1 VPVFRFRGASL
12 LRGRRC
18 APHSCQTVLRSL
30 PSSLRILVREPAFSA
45 GVIFSLALGVSLASG
60 IISIVDSVRRGP
72 LPYANADRVEHLR
85 VVDGTNGVRACPCV
99 VQGVVPAVE
108 SLRDV
113 ASVGTYT
120 VQFSGRLRSADKSF
134 SATVIQSNLAFP
146 RTLGVRMA
154 LGRAFDSTDR
164 VGSPLAM
171 LSHAL
176 WTSQFSGD
184 SAIVGRAVEID
195 GVVHS
200 IVGVLAH
207 EAAWPRP
214 MAVWTSG
221 LSHRTAA
228 VAADQWISAVA
239 LLRPGVNVERARVAI
254 ASVATGAQRDVIRDP
269 RSRVDARSFRD
280 HLMINLVGPLSIL
293 AVLGVVIALISAV
306 NFAGLLLARGIRRR
320 SEISVRA
327 VLGASV
333 PRLVGHIVGEAV
345 VLCVIGG
352 AIAAIV
358 APALIGGLS
367 HAFDTL
373 PGNRGVFPAWVTLSL
388 GWGTVLGSV
397 ALATLLG
404 VVSGLGPAIDLAR
417 PALGSF
423 VRLSPSAGT
432 SGRGAV
438 RTRASL
444 VAIQVCLATTILVYL
459 AAFAGR
465 HLIATAPRVGFPY
478 ETVLQGWVDPRQTP
492 SGQVL
497 DVSPFLS
504 RIRQMPGVIGATAL
518 RHHRYSDLS
527 ARTKAGV
534 LRSGADLGGAP
545 MGARPQIDWL
555 QVASG
560 FPAATGMSLASGR
573 FPTEDEEQSGASVG
587 LVTRELADRLFG
599 GDALGGE
606 FVVGGAQPIHIIGI
620 VENIQLSP
628 RETGPLAKVALI
640 SLSRPAPMEHGD
652 APQIWIRVAGDPD
665 AAARLITKT
674 LSAERDAV
682 GLMNLHSY
690 SKAYDA
696 DLAWIVAATRLALGI
711 VGLAIVLAGF
721 GLYGMVSYTT
731 EMRSFEL
738 AIRQALGASKRRV
751 TALVLRGAAIQAL
764 FGVILGTALGWAV
777 VAVFVRGEVGRV
789 ARPALSGTTAAIV
802 FVALTLFVASIGP
815 LRGLWR
821 QELATLMR
829 RGG

>member
-1 VPVFRFRGASL
+1 M
-12 LRGRRC
+12 
-18 APHSCQTVLRSL
+18 LRSL
-30 PSSLRILVREPAFSA
+30 PSSLRILAREPTFSA

-60 IISIVDSVRRGP
+60 IISIVESVRRGP

-85 VVDGTNGVRACPCV
+85 VADGTNGIPACPCV

-108 SLRDV
+108 SLPDV
-113 ASVGTYT
+113 ASVGTYKM
-120 VQFSGRLRSADKSF
+120 QSGRLRSADKSF
-134 SATVIQSNLAFP
+134 SATVIRTNLAFP

-164 VGSPLAM
+164 IGSPLAM
-171 LSHAL
+171 LSHDL
-176 WTSQFSGD
+176 WTSEFSGD

-195 GVVHS
+195 GEIHA
-200 IVGVLAH
+200 IVGVLAR
-207 EAAWPRP
+207 EASWPRP
-214 MAVWTSG
+214 RGGRAVWTSG
-221 LSHRTAA
+221 LTHRTAA

-254 ASVATGAQRDVIRDP
+254 AAVATGVQRDVIRDP

-280 HLMINLVGPLSIL
+280 HLMIDLAGPLYIL
-293 AVLGVVIALISAV
+293 AILGVVIALVSAV

-333 PRLVGHIVGEAV
+333 PRLVGHIVGEAL

-352 AIAAIV
+352 AIGAIA

-397 ALATLLG
+397 ALAALLG
-404 VVSGLGPAIDLAR
+404 VVFGLGPAIDLAR

-444 VAIQVCLATTILVYL
+444 VAIQVGLATAILVYL

-478 ETVLQGWVDPRQTP
+478 QTVLQGWVDPRQTP
-492 SGQVL
+492 SEQVL

-518 RHHRYSDLS
+518 LHDRYSNI
-527 ARTKAGV
+527 RGTTKAGV
-534 LRSGADLGGAP
+534 TRTGAELGGAP

-555 QVASG
+555 RVASG
-560 FPAATGMSLASGR
+560 FPAATGVSLASGR
-573 FPTEDEEQSGASVG
+573 FPTEDEERSGASVG
-587 LVTRELADRLFG
+587 LVTRELAERLFG

-606 FVVGGAQPIHIIGI
+606 LVVGNAQPTHIHIIGVI
-620 VENIQLSP
+620 ENIQLSP
-628 RETGPLAKVALI
+628 RETGPLATVALI
-640 SLSRPAPMEHGD
+640 SLSRPAPMEKD
-652 APQIWIRVAGDPD
+652 DPPKIWIRVAGEPD
-665 AAARLITKT
+665 AAARLITKA
-674 LSAERDAV
+674 LLAERDAV
-682 GLMNLHSY
+682 GLINLHSY
-690 SKAYDA
+690 GRAFD
-696 DLAWIVAATRLALGI
+696 DDRAWIVAATRLALGI

-738 AIRQALGASKRRV
+738 AIRQALGASRRRV
-751 TALVLRGAAIQAL
+751 MSLVLRSAGVQAL
-764 FGVILGTALGWAV
+764 FGVILGTALGWAL

-789 ARPALSGTTAAIV
+789 ARPALGGTTAAIV